1 MRRTILMMMM
11 LLMIGT
17 MSFGVTTS
25 DVTVIIDGEP
35 MDTIDEEQNIELPP
49 YIHDDRTVIPVRN
62 VVSTFGIASEQIA
75 WISETRSVEI
85 VTNRG
90 DVIVM
95 QIGNRD
101 VQFNDKILKTD
112 VAPLI
117 IDNRTY
123 LPLSAL
129 TTLFEMPIGWDS
141 ETRTVTLDPSI
152 HLLEDYQLTFQFPV
166 SKKYVLHNESVRK
179 SSYSLRKHDLEENDV
194 VSSVDIVVLD
204 DKIDTV
210 FEDYLYNNYLNSDDF
225 KILSN
230 EVISFVRYDGNYAVA
245 FSEVGNRT
253 LKLEIFNFSSDD
265 LRGLVDSV
273 KEVKK

>member
-1 MRRTILMMMM
+1 M
-11 LLMIGT
+11 MIGT
-17 MSFGVTTS
+17 ASFGVTTS
-25 DVTVIIDGEP
+25 DVTVLIDGEP
-35 MDTIDEEQNIELPP
+35 MDIIDEEQKIELPP
-49 YIHDDRTVIPVRN
+49 YIHDDRTVIPIRN
-62 VVSTFGIASEQIA
+62 VISTFGIASEQIT

-90 DVIVM
+90 DIIVM

-101 VQFNDKILKTD
+101 IQFNDKILKTD

-117 IDNRTY
+117 IENRTY

-129 TTLFEMPIGWDS
+129 TTLFEIPIGWNN
-141 ETRTVTLDPSI
+141 ETRTVTLDPST
-152 HLLEDYQLTFQFPV
+152 HLLDDGRLTFQFPV
-166 SKKYVLHNESVRK
+166 SKKYVLHNESVRE
-179 SSYSLRKHDLEENDV
+179 SNYSLRKHDIEENDV
-194 VSSVDIVVLD
+194 VSSVNIIVLD

-210 FEDYLYNNYLNSDDF
+210 FQDYLYKNYLNSDDF

-245 FSEVGNRT
+245 FSEIGDRT
-253 LKLEIFNFSSDD
+253 LKLEVFNFNLDD
-265 LRGLVDSV
+265 LRDLVNSV